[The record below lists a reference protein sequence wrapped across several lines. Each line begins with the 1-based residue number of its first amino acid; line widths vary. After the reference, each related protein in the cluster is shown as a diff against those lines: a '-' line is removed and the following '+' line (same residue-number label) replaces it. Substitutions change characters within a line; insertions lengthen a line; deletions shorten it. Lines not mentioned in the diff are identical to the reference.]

1 MVSFAAMSPAETTAR
16 PVGVTII
23 AIFLMVLSGLPIAFT
38 VLAFLIDLVRY
49 GPGVLFNTPIALF
62 YFFVM
67 ALPGLLG
74 WGLWNMQNSAR
85 VSCLIVLAICA
96 ASGILLVT
104 HFGIVSFMALL
115 YFGYLLWGGAIA
127 VYLTRPSVKR
137 DFQPEIEIINFK
149 DL

>member
-1 MVSFAAMSPAETTAR
+1 M
-16 PVGVTII
+16 
-23 AIFLMVLSGLPIAFT
+23 
-38 VLAFLIDLVRY
+38 LAFLIDLVRY

-137 DFQPEIEIINFK
+137 AFQPEIEIINFK

>member
-1 MVSFAAMSPAETTAR
+1 MVCFAAMSPAETTAR
-16 PVGVTII
+16 PVGVVII
-23 AIFLMVLSGLPIAFT
+23 AIFLMALSGLPIAFT
-38 VLAFLIDLVRY
+38 LLGLLIELIKY
-49 GPGVLFNTPIALF
+49 GPAVLFNGPMALF
-62 YFFVM
+62 QLFVM

-104 HFGIVSFMALL
+104 HFGIVSFMAFL

-137 DFQPEIEIINFK
+137 AFQPEIEVINFK

>member
-1 MVSFAAMSPAETTAR
+1 MLRSHEPGRDNRASGGSGDHRNILDGAFGIADCIHFARTADR
-16 PVGVTII
+16 THQVR
-23 AIFLMVLSGLPIAFT
+23 SRR
-38 VLAFLIDLVRY
+38 LVN
-49 GPGVLFNTPIALF
+49 GPMALF
-62 YFFVM
+62 QLFVM

-104 HFGIVSFMALL
+104 HFGVVSFMALL
-115 YFGYLLWGGAIA
+115 YFGFLLWGGAIA

-137 DFQPEIEIINFK
+137 AFQPEIEVINFK